1 MSSSSDPLPASG
13 KSSFLADDSSRA
25 QFLYWFCGLCPLI
38 GRILSPLVVLSMNRI
53 VQFGQPMTNLA
64 LYNKLIA
71 EVSRQFTKGVL
82 GVGSYF
88 GFAELVQSI
97 MNRKGKADGKS
108 DTDSV
113 DANFWKTVTGQISTT
128 AISLLAG
135 SFFVPL
141 ETLLV
146 KPEAKSQPYQREQ
159 RFLQNLHQKID
170 SYFLKLAQAGEKNK
184 PIKPHQERESF
195 QQKLHK
201 KIDSYFLKLV
211 QPEEQNK
218 LLKPHQNE
226 EGNFRQKLH
235 KKIDSYF
242 MKNGEPV
249 IWKAATGST
258 MALATSLTAF
268 SFVVY
273 GLSRLLGHRP
283 EQGKKK
289 HHPVASL
296 EPSYQT
302 VPPFPMNPS
311 FPPGPAIP
319 FSAAPYP
326 SSPPSSSPL
335 SATQPIYNAYAQ
347 YPPAVRL

>member
-38 GRILSPLVVLSMNRI
+38 GRILSPLVVLNMNR
-53 VQFGQPMTNLA
+53 VQIGQSLTKFE

-88 GFAELVQSI
+88 GFAEMVQSI
-97 MNRKGKADGKS
+97 MDRKDKANGKS
-108 DTDSV
+108 DTDQT

-128 AISLLAG
+128 AISLMAG

-141 ETLLV
+141 ENLLV
-146 KPEAKSQPYQREQ
+146 KHEKNSDP
-159 RFLQNLHQKID
+159 LQLHQ
-170 SYFLKLAQAGEKNK
+170 GE
-184 PIKPHQERESF
+184 ET
-195 QQKLHK
+195 
-201 KIDSYFLKLV
+201 
-211 QPEEQNK
+211 
-218 LLKPHQNE
+218 
-226 EGNFRQKLH
+226 FRQKLH

-258 MALATSLTAF
+258 LALATSLTAF

-283 EQGKKK
+283 ERGKKK
-289 HHPVASL
+289 SHPVASL
-296 EPSYQT
+296 DPSYQAVT
-302 VPPFPMNPS
+302 PFPMNPS

-335 SATQPIYNAYAQ
+335 SATQPVYNAYAQ
-347 YPPAVRL
+347 YPPTVRL